1 MPEMTQQMDPL
12 VSGFV
17 DTVPEFFAAE
27 LAAWNG
33 EFDVDGGVDGKG
45 GQVGDVFEI
54 SLTFEIGVVL
64 ALVLQF
70 HNLQVTSGGHEFRQT
85 DTWKRIIYEFLEV
98 SW

>member
-1 MPEMTQQMDPL
+1 MDPL
-12 VSGFV
+12 VPGFV

-33 EFDVDGGVDGKG
+33 ELDVNGGVDREGR
-45 GQVGDVFEI
+45 QVSDVFEI

-70 HNLQVTSGGHEFRQT
+70 HNLQVTSGGHEFGQT
-85 DTWKRIIYEFLEV
+85 DTWQKKSFMYLNRA
-98 SW
+98 

>member
-1 MPEMTQQMDPL
+1 MDPL
-12 VSGFV
+12 VSGFD

-33 EFDVDGGVDGKG
+33 ELDVDGGVDGEG

-64 ALVLQF
+64 ALVLLF
-70 HNLQVTSGGHEFRQT
+70 HNLQVTSGGHELGQT
-85 DTWKRIIYEFLEV
+85 DTWKRIIYEFLAT
-98 SW
+98 WT

>member
-33 EFDVDGGVDGKG
+33 EFDVDGGVDGEG
-45 GQVGDVFEI
+45 G
-54 SLTFEIGVVL
+54 
-64 ALVLQF
+64 
-70 HNLQVTSGGHEFRQT
+70 
-85 DTWKRIIYEFLEV
+85 
-98 SW
+98 